1 MSSRLHDV
9 GMKTLKARK
18 SAKDDRR
25 TRRKTKARR
34 RADGLRLHPLG
45 GAFEPGLAERILEAF
60 QGFDPTAPWTD
71 IAPRIVPV
79 LKRVHH
85 PYPAEAAPIHVR
97 VPPGIWTGFGIDL
110 GPAFSHVSQTLL
122 DGWGVDRATLLGTAL
137 TNLTDLVRR
146 EQPIVESVPVDGVDV
161 TAIQGQGWG
170 SSLVLVPELLRPI
183 LGSTPRVLLAPV
195 RNTLLALPDDVEDD
209 LAFDLWQAIA
219 HGAHDELDVDP
230 LRWTGATVALL
241 RDGALGLPN

>member
-1 MSSRLHDV
+1 
-9 GMKTLKARK
+9 
-18 SAKDDRR
+18 
-25 TRRKTKARR
+25 
-34 RADGLRLHPLG
+34 
-45 GAFEPGLAERILEAF
+45 
-60 QGFDPTAPWTD
+60 
-71 IAPRIVPV
+71 
-79 LKRVHH
+79 
-85 PYPAEAAPIHVR
+85 
-97 VPPGIWTGFGIDL
+97 
-110 GPAFSHVSQTLL
+110 
-122 DGWGVDRATLLGTAL
+122 
-137 TNLTDLVRR
+137 VRR